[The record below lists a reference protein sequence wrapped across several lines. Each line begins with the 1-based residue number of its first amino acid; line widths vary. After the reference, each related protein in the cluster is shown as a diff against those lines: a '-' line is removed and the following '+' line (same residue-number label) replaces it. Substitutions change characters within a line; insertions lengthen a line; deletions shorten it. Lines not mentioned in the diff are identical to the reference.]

1 MFLPLFLI
9 SPYKQLRFKWAL
21 LHSFFFCHV
30 DTTSFFFFFMTSY
43 NNFSL
48 GPLFWPSHNISKHPH
63 FHWENISKSHIEIK
77 LSPRPPHQTC
87 LKSPFSRQKLPLLP
101 DLLLQQYNS
110 ICMSLWS
117 SSFSHM
123 WYFLYIDFIFFP
135 PNCLHFSVSIS
146 LPNNWHNS
154 DNSRFSCLF
163 FLLLLLFSQALPC
176 ALFMQTLCAGE
187 KSLWNFI
194 PPLNFSYKRSPQKL
208 LFFFFPTVFCSTFK
222 EKIKNKAYWTAKII
236 LDFYFLLII
245 IIINIYVCV
254 NYTENYLKKKPL

>member
-1 MFLPLFLI
+1 
-9 SPYKQLRFKWAL
+9 
-21 LHSFFFCHV
+21 
-30 DTTSFFFFFMTSY
+30 
-43 NNFSL
+43 
-48 GPLFWPSHNISKHPH
+48 
-63 FHWENISKSHIEIK
+63 
-77 LSPRPPHQTC
+77 
-87 LKSPFSRQKLPLLP
+87 
-101 DLLLQQYNS
+101 
-110 ICMSLWS
+110 
-117 SSFSHM
+117 M

-176 ALFMQTLCAGE
+176 ALFMRTLCAGE